1 MESEGGIMLVS
12 LCITCFNQRR
22 YIVESLKSAFDQ
34 DYSSLEIVISDDGS
48 YDGTSEIVQSM
59 ISDYKSQGGRHKVLY
74 YRNDKNVGVV
84 KNYEKCFK
92 LSHGDLIVTGAGD
105 DISRA
110 DRVTRIVREWIADGR
125 KSTVIYHG
133 AELIGPEGEVRGMQ
147 GPPIMEQPLG
157 AMMAYSRCIIS
168 EFPEVSVTEAYEDD
182 VFSKR
187 ALLFGVPLVIDVPL
201 IGYRVGT
208 GVSTKGTVRSV
219 RIRNDERCLASA
231 RQARLDIEFVRSRI
245 PKEML
250 ERRVIALDRYEAFYR
265 AELEM
270 IIADTVLKRFL
281 ALRRFCKNSFQ
292 PVNARAF
299 VARLVRFVLK
309 MRK

>member
-1 MESEGGIMLVS
+1 MLCS
-12 LCITCFNQRR
+12 ICITCFNQER
-22 YIVESLKSAFDQ
+22 YIAAAVKSALSQ
-34 DYSSLEIVISDDGS
+34 DYSPLEIVICDDNS
-48 YDGTSEIVQSM
+48 TDKTCDIIDSLID
-59 ISDYKSQGGRHKVLY
+59 DYRRSRGRHSVVFH
-74 YRNDKNVGVV
+74 RNDENVGVI
-84 KNYEKCFK
+84 KNYENCFN

-105 DISRA
+105 DFSRK
-110 DRVTRIVREWIADGR
+110 DRVTRIVRAWVADGR

-133 AELIGPEGEVRGMQ
+133 AELIGPEGEVRGVQ
-147 GPPIMEQPLG
+147 GPPTIEQPLG

-168 EFPEVSVTEAYEDD
+168 EFPKVSVTEAYEDD

-187 ALLFGVPLVIDVPL
+187 ALLLGDPLVIDAPL
-201 IGYRVGT
+201 IKYRVGT
-208 GVSTKGTVRSV
+208 GVSTKGAVRSV

-245 PKEML
+245 SKEML
-250 ERRVIALDRYEAFYR
+250 ERRSIALARYEAFYR

-270 IIADTVLKRFL
+270 IIGDTVLKRFS
-281 ALRRFCKNSFQ
+281 ALRRYCKNSFQ
-292 PVNARAF
+292 AVSVRAF